1 MIPGTLPYSTSTD
14 LTGTVGTTTGTL
26 MATPFAVTPF
36 TVTPF
41 GGAVLV
47 TVADASQAAAVA
59 DALRARLAGVAGA
72 VVPGAESVLV
82 HPITVGAGDL
92 TGAVTE
98 VLAGFPYPA
107 TEAATQSVRIGVRY
121 DGEDLPVVADLLGV
135 SVEEVIARHT
145 GATYTVDFLGFAPGF
160 PYLSG
165 LDPFL
170 SSVPRLDTPRSR
182 VPAGAVGL
190 AAGRTC
196 IYPTPSPGGWHL
208 LGATDA
214 PLFDPTDGDSPAL
227 LAAGMQV
234 VFEAVR

>member
-1 MIPGTLPYSTSTD
+1 MIRGALPDPISNTPSRTFTD
-14 LTGTVGTTTGTL
+14 RTTGSLMTTT
-26 MATPFAVTPF
+26 F

-41 GGAVLV
+41 GTAVLV
-47 TVADASQAAAVA
+47 PVADAAQAAEIAAV
-59 DALRARLAGVAGA
+59 LRTRLAGSAGA
-72 VVPGAESVLV
+72 IVPGADSVVIHPQGSPSATTPDLV
-82 HPITVGAGDL
+82 
-92 TGAVTE
+92 GAVTE
-98 VLAGFPYPA
+98 VLTGFPFPRTA
-107 TEAATQSVRIGVRY
+107 TETETVRIGVRY
-121 DGEDLPVVADLLGV
+121 DGEDLPAIADLLGV

-145 GATYTVDFLGFAPGF
+145 GATYIVDFLGFAPGF

-170 SSVPRLDTPRSR
+170 ASVPRLDTPRSR
-182 VPAGAVGL
+182 VPAGSVGL

-208 LGATDA
+208 LGSTEQV
-214 PLFDPTDGDSPAL
+214 LFDPTDADSPAL

>member
-1 MIPGTLPYSTSTD
+1 MIVSGTLAHPAVTVASPPM
-14 LTGTVGTTTGTL
+14 TGTP
-26 MATPFAVTPF
+26 MSTPP

-41 GGAVLV
+41 GTAVLV
-47 TVADASQAAAVA
+47 SVTDAAQAREVAT
-59 DALRARLAGVAGA
+59 ALRTRLPDTAGA
-72 VVPGAESVLV
+72 VVPGADSVLV
-82 HPITVGAGDL
+82 HPHTRFRGDL
-92 TGAVTE
+92 LGAVQQ
-98 VLAGFPYPA
+98 VLAGFPFPN
-107 TEAATQSVRIGVRY
+107 TSTAATTVRIGVRY
-121 DGEDLPVVADLLGV
+121 DGEDLPVVAALLGV
-135 SVEEVIARHT
+135 SVEEVIARHS

-182 VPAGAVGL
+182 VPAGSVGL

-208 LGATDA
+208 LGSTDA
-214 PLFDPTDGDSPAL
+214 ALFDPTDTDSPAL